1 MKEETM
7 SPTPALD
14 HLIGAY
20 VNEDVFDEYGDV
32 WAAVDDFVIGSPDEA
47 RTLPGEIATLLE
59 THDDES
65 LKAVLLYEFG
75 IGFRPNPGEG
85 GYRGWLIE
93 VSRRVQAA
101 IS

>member
-1 MKEETM
+1 M
-7 SPTPALD
+7 SPTPALH
-14 HLIGAY
+14 HLVGAY
-20 VNEDVFDEYGDV
+20 VNEDVFDFYDDV
-32 WAAVDDFVIGSPDEA
+32 WAALDDFIAGAPDDA

-59 THDDES
+59 THADEDS
-65 LKAVLLYEFG
+65 LKQFLLYELAV
-75 IGFRPNPGEG
+75 GFLPDPNEG